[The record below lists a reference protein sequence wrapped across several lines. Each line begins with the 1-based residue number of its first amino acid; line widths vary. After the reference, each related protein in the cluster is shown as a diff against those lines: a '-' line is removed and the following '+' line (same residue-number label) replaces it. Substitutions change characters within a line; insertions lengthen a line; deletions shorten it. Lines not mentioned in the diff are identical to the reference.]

1 MRPSMIAL
9 IAVTASALAANGLP
23 GSAPP
28 AFAQKASAKADP
40 KAAQTPQKKA
50 AEARLGCRTS
60 GVDAINVTIVNGTA
74 TDIAGGTRIKW
85 TVGPG
90 AKRCRATPV
99 SEVVT
104 APGVLPPGGTIT
116 LSVPDPRTPCA
127 TRCDVEFVK

>member
-1 MRPSMIAL
+1 MRFGIVAL
-9 IAVTASALAANGLP
+9 IAVLASALAVSGLP
-23 GSAPP
+23 GRVPP
-28 AFAQKASAKADP
+28 ALAQKAPAKADP
-40 KAAQTPQKKA
+40 KAAQEPQKKA
-50 AEARLGCRTS
+50 AEARLSCRTS
-60 GVDAINVTIVNGTA
+60 GVDAINVTIVNGTT

-116 LSVPDPRTPCA
+116 LAVPDPRTPCA